1 MNYSKRH
8 ELPIV
13 TIVILILNL
22 IGLIYELIVGQST
35 AIYRFEIGRAHV

>member
-22 IGLIYELIVGQST
+22 IGLITDTLNPDD
-35 AIYRFEIGRAHV
+35 HVA